1 VALNRRQTCGVR
13 DLIDKSYIADPLI
26 VLAVVVAAVITIQVS
41 GFVIRRVIRRLAR
54 RSLVLPMGA
63 SSMFGGR
70 DDRTREETGGEVELR
85 RRQRVDAA
93 SRMLSHLASVIV
105 WLIATIVTF
114 HLLDVDAAFFLSSAG
129 FIGAGI
135 AIGGQ
140 HKVSDYLTG
149 LSVHFEDRYGVGD
162 EIEFET
168 AGREVTAVVDHIGL
182 FSTRLKDSR
191 STMHVPNS
199 ALALMR
205 NLSQE
210 AAVSTIRIHVPDD
223 ATADDAMSML
233 RGLAG
238 TDGLTDVVFVG
249 DLDASN
255 PTNSGEVEV
264 ELRTARSLD
273 DRSKSRL
280 VRRAEALLEGPN
292 QPR

>member
-1 VALNRRQTCGVR
+1 MR

>member
-1 VALNRRQTCGVR
+1 VR
-13 DLIDKSYIADPLI
+13 ERLGDLIDKSYVADPLI

-41 GFVIRRVIRRLAR
+41 GFVIRRVIRRLAK
-54 RSLVLPMGA
+54 RSFLSPIGQHA
-63 SSMFGGR
+63 IFGGR
-70 DDRTREETGGEVELR
+70 DDRTRQETGGEVEIR

-129 FIGAGI
+129 FLGAGI

-162 EIEFET
+162 EIEFES
-168 AGREVTAVVDHIGL
+168 GGKPVTAVVDHVGL

-249 DLDASN
+249 DLDASQ
-255 PTNSGEVEV
+255 TNSGQVEV
-264 ELRTARSLD
+264 EMRTSRSLD
-273 DRSKSRL
+273 DQSRSRL

-292 QPR
+292 T